1 MIAVQ
6 YKNLSFSNGY
16 VTELLI
22 SKLYASFINVA
33 DTQCRNSRILK
44 KITVAE
50 KSFMKRLLGELKRQ
64 KIHIFAFVCL
74 TNATVGRRKLPKLMG
89 HNNSVQREFLREIV
103 TFFRHP

>member
-44 KITVAE
+44 KIIVAE
-50 KSFMKRLLGELKRQ
+50 KSFMKRLLGEL
-64 KIHIFAFVCL
+64 
-74 TNATVGRRKLPKLMG
+74 NATVGRRKLPKLMG